1 MEAQKKSAAKAKNAK
16 KGGFNA
22 FVVILLSFAISVCFY
37 IFVLG
42 DPSHF
47 DEAGH
52 PADLLGTIH
61 EGGFVVPIIQGLLVL
76 VVILSVERLIALS
89 KAKGA
94 KSVDKFVKEL
104 KAALEADKVEEA
116 KAICAKQGG
125 AIGNA
130 VLAGVETKKENRIAA
145 IRNSLDEAINM
156 EMPTLQQNMPLIF
169 TNTTLGTLMG
179 LFGTVLGMIK
189 SFQAL
194 GQSGAPDSAALSAGI
209 SEALVNTASGIAVGA
224 LAVIAYNYFDVK
236 INDITYKI
244 NEAGAVIVA
253 TFENKY

>member
-37 IFVLG
+37 MFVLG
-42 DPSHF
+42 DASNF

-52 PADLLGTIH
+52 PANLLGTIH

-76 VVILSVERLIALS
+76 VVILSVERLIALA
-89 KAKGA
+89 KAKGS

-104 KAALEADKVEEA
+104 KAALEADNVEKA
-116 KAICAKQGG
+116 KEICAKQGG
-125 AIGNA
+125 SIGNA
-130 VLAGVETKKENRIAA
+130 VLAGVEAYAAMAKETTLKKENRIAA

-169 TNTTLGTLMG
+169 TNTTLGTL
-179 LFGTVLGMIK
+179 
-189 SFQAL
+189 
-194 GQSGAPDSAALSAGI
+194 
-209 SEALVNTASGIAVGA
+209 
-224 LAVIAYNYFDVK
+224 K
-236 INDITYKI
+236 IGR
-244 NEAGAVIVA
+244 AHV
-253 TFENKY
+253 

>member
-16 KGGFNA
+16 KGFNA
-22 FVVILLSFAISVCFY
+22 FVVILLSFVISICFY
-37 IFVLG
+37 NFVLG
-42 DPSHF
+42 AAGNF

-52 PADLLGTIH
+52 PINLLGTMYL
-61 EGGFVVPIIQGLLVL
+61 GGFVVPIIQGLLVL
-76 VVILSVERLIALS
+76 GIILSVERLIALG

-104 KAALEADKVEEA
+104 KAALEADKIEEA

-125 AIGNA
+125 SIGNS
-130 VLAGVETKKENRIAA
+130 VLAGVEAYAAMAKETTLKKENRIAA
-145 IRNSLDEAINM
+145 IRNALDEAINM

-194 GQSGAPDSAALSAGI
+194 GQSGAPD
-209 SEALVNTASGIAVGA
+209 
-224 LAVIAYNYFDVK
+224 
-236 INDITYKI
+236 
-244 NEAGAVIVA
+244 
-253 TFENKY
+253 